1 MKKGSGFFPAAL
13 IVGSLAYG
21 AGAIAGTYGGT
32 FGNGGT
38 PSAAGGG
45 GGDIT
50 AVGDCT
56 TGACMSGA
64 GTVILSGT
72 VQFAGAIDS
81 RTSISN
87 GGSATC
93 DSLLAGSVC
102 ALDAAGTV
110 VSTGG
115 TAAAAPLVVV
125 APAVSAAADPGFTQ
139 VYNEMS
145 TAWFSIRNATTGAG
159 SAGTALYARSGGAS
173 TFASLTAIGGV
184 DAAQDTGSTQ
194 VLQLDA
200 RREAGT
206 YLAPSGS
213 AITTRPLLGVANAG
227 TLVFGVH
234 VNGTHG
240 ESTITP
246 TALAA
251 NTDNYAGCT
260 STKVCRIGMGGGSY
274 NLTGLVPS
282 YTATLS
288 ERRTICNVD
297 STGTLTLVDD
307 ATSTAANRFQLNA
320 NFGIVPERCV
330 DIQYDLT
337 SSRWRLVGGV

>member
-1 MKKGSGFFPAAL
+1 MTRDMRSAGGIAAFFLCTAMALAQRAPGAPQLGSE
-13 IVGSLAYG
+13 VTS
-21 AGAIAGTYGGT
+21 
-32 FGNGGT
+32 
-38 PSAAGGG
+38 GGG
-45 GGDIT
+45 GSGDIT

-72 VQFAGAIDS
+72 VQFAGAVDS

-93 DSLLAGSVC
+93 DSLLAGSACV
-102 ALDAAGTV
+102 LDAAGSV
-110 VSTGG
+110 ISTGG
-115 TAAAAPLVVV
+115 TAAVAPLVVV

-139 VYNEMS
+139 LYNEMS
-145 TAWFSIRNATTGAG
+145 TAWFALRNATSGAG
-159 SAGTALYARSGGAS
+159 AAGTVMYTRSGGAS
-173 TFASLTAIGGV
+173 TFAGLTAIGGV
-184 DAAQDTGSTQ
+184 DSAQDTGSTQ

-206 YLAPSGS
+206 YLSPSGS
-213 AITTRPLLGVANAG
+213 AITTRPLIGVTNAG
-227 TLVFGVH
+227 TLVFGIH

-246 TALAA
+246 TALSG
-251 NTDNYAGCT
+251 NVDNYAGCT
-260 STKVCRIGMGGGSY
+260 STKVCRIGLGGASRQM
-274 NLTGLVPS
+274 TGLVPS

-288 ERRTICNVD
+288 ERRTLCNID
-297 STGTLTLVDD
+297 STFTLTLMDD
-307 ATSTAANRFQLNA
+307 VTSTAANRFQLSA
-320 NFGIVPERCV
+320 DFVLGAETCV

-337 SSRWRLVGGV
+337 SSRWRRVD

>member
-1 MKKGSGFFPAAL
+1 MRASTLLPAAL

-32 FGNGGT
+32 FGNGG
-38 PSAAGGG
+38 AAGGGGG

-72 VQFAGAIDS
+72 VQFAGAVDS

-93 DSLLAGSVC
+93 DSLAAGSVC
-102 ALDAAGTV
+102 VIDAAGAV

-115 TAAAAPLVVV
+115 TSNVEPFVSV
-125 APAVSAAADPGFTQ
+125 APAVSATADVGMVVRYSEAASAWWMVSNNTSGSGVAVPAIQTRAVGANQAGLQ
-139 VYNEMS
+139 V
-145 TAWFSIRNATTGAG
+145 
-159 SAGTALYARSGGAS
+159 
-173 TFASLTAIGGV
+173 IGGI
-184 DAAQDTGSTQ
+184 DAAQDTGTVAG
-194 VLQLDA
+194 VLFDA
-200 RREAGT
+200 RRQSGT
-206 YLAPSGS
+206 PTTPVGA
-213 AITTRPLLGVANAG
+213 AITTRPAFSFGNTG
-227 TLVFGVH
+227 TLLFGLH

-274 NLTGLVPS
+274 NLTGLVPT

>member
-1 MKKGSGFFPAAL
+1 MRASTLFPAAL

-38 PSAAGGG
+38 AGGG
-45 GGDIT
+45 GGSGDIT

-56 TGACMSGA
+56 SGDCMSGA

-72 VQFAGAIDS
+72 VQFAGAVDS

-93 DSLLAGSVC
+93 DSLAAGSVC
-102 ALDAAGTV
+102 LRDAAGTV
-110 VSTGG
+110 VSSGG
-115 TAAAAPLVVV
+115 TTTMEPLVAV
-125 APAVSAAADPGFTQ
+125 APAVAGSAEVGF
-139 VYNEMS
+139 VVRYNEATAAWMS
-145 TAWFSIRNATTGAG
+145 LGNNTTSNSVATPAINTRAVGANQPGLQLIGGIDAAQDSGTASAVTIDGRRQSGTPTANTNAALTTRPVLQVN
-159 SAGTALYARSGGAS
+159 SAGTAL
-173 TFASLTAIGGV
+173 
-184 DAAQDTGSTQ
+184 
-194 VLQLDA
+194 
-200 RREAGT
+200 
-206 YLAPSGS
+206 
-213 AITTRPLLGVANAG
+213 
-227 TLVFGVH
+227 FGLH